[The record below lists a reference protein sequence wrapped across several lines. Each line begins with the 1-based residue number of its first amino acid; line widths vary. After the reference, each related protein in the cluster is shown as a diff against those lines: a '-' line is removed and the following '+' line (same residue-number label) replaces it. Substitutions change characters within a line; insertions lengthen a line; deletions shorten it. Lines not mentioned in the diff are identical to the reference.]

1 MSAPAARP
9 PATRPN
15 IKSHIM
21 RRRIL
26 VNRFILLLS
35 MLAAVGGL
43 FMLIW
48 ILGDVAMRGASSINW
63 DFFTQLPTPPG
74 TTDEPSGVANAI
86 VGTLLMTTIAT
97 LIAVPFGVLAGTYLA
112 EFGKES
118 KFGATA
124 RFISD
129 ILVSAP
135 SIVIGVFVYLL
146 LVKPMGNF
154 SGWAGAVSLAII
166 MLPVVTRTSEEM
178 LRLVPTE
185 MREAALAL
193 GAPYWKM
200 LVQVIYR
207 AAKTGMMTGIMLAVA
222 RVAGET
228 APLLFTSLNSPY
240 WMDSMNEP
248 MANLT
253 TDLFNYAMSPYADWQ
268 RQAWGIAFLITMSVL
283 VVTIITRLAL
293 HQRSDA

>member
-1 MSAPAARP
+1 MSSHNSS
-9 PATRPN
+9 AT
-15 IKSHIM
+15 M
-21 RRRIL
+21 QRRIWT
-26 VNRFILLLS
+26 NRIILILS
-35 MLAAVGGL
+35 LLAAVGGL
-43 FMLIW
+43 FMLTW
-48 ILGDVAMRGASSINW
+48 ILSDVAIKGASSINW
-63 DFFTQLPTPPG
+63 DFFTQLPAPPG
-74 TTDEPSGVANAI
+74 STDEPSGVANAI

-97 LIAVPFGVLAGTYLA
+97 LIAVPMGVLAGTYLA

-118 KFGATA
+118 TFGATT
-124 RFISD
+124 RFVAD

-135 SIVIGVFVYLL
+135 SIVIGVFVYLI

-166 MLPVVTRTSEEM
+166 MLPVITRTSEEM

-200 LVQVIYR
+200 LLQVIYR
-207 AAKTGMMTGIMLAVA
+207 AAKTGMLTGIMLAIA

-240 WMDSMNEP
+240 WMESMNEP

-253 TDLFNYAMSPYADWQ
+253 IALFNYAMSPYDDWQ
-268 RQAWGIAFLITMSVL
+268 ALAWGIAFLITISVL